1 MMEAKNVWGPLQATQ
16 LELRDPQ
23 KCRHGAASHHLQ
35 CRDMVRRHH
44 HHHHHHHLQDFR
56 NGGPAPVLH
65 PLRTTLGSLKRKAS
79 GTRLL

>member
-1 MMEAKNVWGPLQATQ
+1 
-16 LELRDPQ
+16 
-23 KCRHGAASHHLQ
+23 
-35 CRDMVRRHH
+35 MVRRHH